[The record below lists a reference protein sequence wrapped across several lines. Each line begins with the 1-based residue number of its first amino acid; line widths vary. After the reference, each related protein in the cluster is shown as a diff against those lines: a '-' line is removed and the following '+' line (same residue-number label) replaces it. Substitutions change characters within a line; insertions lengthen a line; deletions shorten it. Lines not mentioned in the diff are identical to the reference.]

1 MLPLSASNSGAI
13 SYAEPTLT
21 LALAVICT
29 HLLRGQ
35 IRTIIIYVMTTT
47 GYSRMSRLFLLIS
60 AVLLTSLAGAGV
72 AQAAD
77 HEAKLV
83 ILNHQFVPSTLTVP
97 AGVKF
102 KLLVENQDA
111 TPEEF
116 ESNDLNREKIVL
128 GKSTITVFLG
138 PLEPG
143 KYHFFGD
150 FHQETAQGELI
161 AK

>member
-1 MLPLSASNSGAI
+1 
-13 SYAEPTLT
+13 
-21 LALAVICT
+21 
-29 HLLRGQ
+29 
-35 IRTIIIYVMTTT
+35 
-47 GYSRMSRLFLLIS
+47 MSRLFLLIS

>member
-1 MLPLSASNSGAI
+1 
-13 SYAEPTLT
+13 
-21 LALAVICT
+21 
-29 HLLRGQ
+29 
-35 IRTIIIYVMTTT
+35 MTQT
-47 GYSRMSRLFLLIS
+47 GYPRTTRLLLLIS
-60 AVLLTSLAGAGV
+60 AALLMTLVGVGV
-72 AQAAD
+72 AQATD
-77 HEAKLV
+77 HEARLV
-83 ILNHQFVPSTLTVP
+83 VLNHQFVPSTLTVP
-97 AGVKF
+97 AGVKI

-128 GKSTITVFLG
+128 GKATIIVYLG